1 MNKELI
7 KFALEANLI
16 NYVEHETPRHYF
28 VSANADIDNV
38 MQFAKLIIEKCGEV
52 TDDYVEHGIPSSA
65 LEEFFGII
73 YK

>member
-28 VSANADIDNV
+28 ISVDASLENV
-38 MQFAKLIIEKCGEV
+38 EKFAKLIIEECGDIV
-52 TDDYVEHGIPSSA
+52 DNYVEHGIPSSA